1 MLNIGTLMNKIETN
15 IEKKPTTSP
24 LVVPPKSIAEVT
36 SPGDR
41 GGYRKSTIFP
51 WTLEIINDD
60 EVFAKAFWIICIAI
74 NPGTKKVV
82 KTCPNTGA
90 LSVPIARLKTY
101 KKSK

>member
-1 MLNIGTLMNKIETN
+1 MLNIGTLINKIETN
-15 IEKKPTTSP
+15 NEKKPTTSP

-36 SPGDR
+36 SPGDK

-60 EVFAKAFWIICIAI
+60 EVFANAFWIICIAI

-90 LSVPIARLKTY
+90 LSVPIAKLNTY

>member
-1 MLNIGTLMNKIETN
+1 MLNIGTLINKIETN

-51 WTLEIINDD
+51 
-60 EVFAKAFWIICIAI
+60 
-74 NPGTKKVV
+74 
-82 KTCPNTGA
+82 
-90 LSVPIARLKTY
+90 
-101 KKSK
+101 